1 MELPQNFRILDA
13 GTQEYIR
20 DLLRQFNEA
29 RSDLDRARTDQ
40 VIIRGQ
46 LTSADTKAAS
56 KFWNYAFLS
65 DLPKSFILI
74 SPSFLELEAQVQT
87 LLDAA

>member
-1 MELPQNFRILDA
+1 MELPPNFRILDT

-20 DLLRQFNEA
+20 DLLRQLNEVH
-29 RSDLDRARTDQ
+29 SDLDRAWTDQ

-46 LTSADTKAAS
+46 LTSVDTKAAS
-56 KFWNYAFLS
+56 KFSNHASLS
-65 DLPKSFILI
+65 DLPKSSILTP
-74 SPSFLELEAQVQT
+74 PSFLDLEAQVQT

>member
-1 MELPQNFRILDA
+1 MELPPNFRVLDE
-13 GTQEYIR
+13 GTQDYIR
-20 DLLRQFNEA
+20 NLLRQLNEA

-56 KFWNYAFLS
+56 KFSNHASLS
-65 DLPKSFILI
+65 DLPKSSILT
-74 SPSFLELEAQVQT
+74 PPPFLDL
-87 LLDAA
+87 

>member
-1 MELPQNFRILDA
+1 MELPPNFWILDA
-13 GTQEYIR
+13 DTQEYIR
-20 DLLRQFNEA
+20 DLLRQLNEA

-56 KFWNYAFLS
+56 KF
-65 DLPKSFILI
+65 
-74 SPSFLELEAQVQT
+74 
-87 LLDAA
+87 